1 MVALSLNAESDRNIP
16 HVARACV
23 DHCLANLVN
32 PQPDIGPAPVGCRI
46 HRMTGEMPPKRD
58 GGPLIEKKLHRS
70 TEAFSV
76 FASYSRTSLT

>member
-1 MVALSLNAESDRNIP
+1 MTRPLQSDPSPNGVDEHLLAVLLRLHEQLS
-16 HVARACV
+16 VV
-23 DHCLANLVN
+23 
-32 PQPDIGPAPVGCRI
+32 DIGPAPVGCRI

-76 FASYSRTSLT
+76 FALYSRTSLT